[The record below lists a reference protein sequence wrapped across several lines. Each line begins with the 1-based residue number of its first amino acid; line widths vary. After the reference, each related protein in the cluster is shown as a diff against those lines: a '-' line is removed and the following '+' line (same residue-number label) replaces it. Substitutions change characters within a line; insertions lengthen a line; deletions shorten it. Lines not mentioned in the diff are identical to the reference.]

1 MLLSLLLLSLLLF
14 LPFALSIL
22 SFMPF
27 KDFFRENIFQN
38 FTPVSNIF
46 DIANEDGGITQMIY
60 IKHYVIFSMYLK

>member
-1 MLLSLLLLSLLLF
+1 MLLSLLLLLLLLF

-22 SFMPF
+22 SFMSF
-27 KDFFRENIFQN
+27 KDFFRANIFQN